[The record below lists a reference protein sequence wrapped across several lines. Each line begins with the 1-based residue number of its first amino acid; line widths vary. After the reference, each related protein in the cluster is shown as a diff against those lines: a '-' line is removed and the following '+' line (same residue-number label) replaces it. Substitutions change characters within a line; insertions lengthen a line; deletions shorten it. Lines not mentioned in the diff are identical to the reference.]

1 MSFTPA
7 CQQRPSPKNHL
18 KAYRL
23 YILSVAFSPMTTPD
37 QQEELN
43 QFEKIPSSDLIKTD
57 DGYSIFNPYNPFN
70 VEIKESDIKA
80 ILTRYGLPPII
91 ANMEVY
97 KRAFVHRSYL
107 KYPAAKNEEL
117 GIIIAEQ
124 PPDCLPLKTKSNE
137 RLEFIGDGV
146 LELITKYYL
155 YRRFP
160 KANEGFMTDKK
171 IAIVKNEAIGR
182 ICYEMGLQRWLIL
195 SKNAEEKKVR
205 TDFKRLGCLFE
216 SFLGA
221 VFLNMNQ
228 IDAATLTAGSNK
240 PKWMAQPTDDF
251 IVGPGFQMA
260 QCFVENI
267 FESHIDWTELIMRD
281 DNYKNIFQEKLQKE
295 FKLTPHYLEIPLGS
309 HISHLGGSELR
320 CSTADDKYY
329 TMGVFLCLG
338 QSIHE
343 MRVEDA
349 MPISA
354 IGKDIMDLVNYTQ
367 QHTKVFICF
376 GIGQNKLKKKAEQRA
391 CHTALI
397 NLGELSA
404 P

>member
-1 MSFTPA
+1 
-7 CQQRPSPKNHL
+7 
-18 KAYRL
+18 
-23 YILSVAFSPMTTPD
+23 MTTPD

-43 QFEKIPSSDLIKTD
+43 QFEKIPTSDLIKTE
-57 DGYSIFNPYNPFN
+57 DGYSIFNPYNPLN
-70 VEIKESDIKA
+70 VEIKEADVKA
-80 ILTRYGLPPII
+80 ILRRYGLPPII
-91 ANMEVY
+91 ANMEIY

-107 KYPAAKNEEL
+107 KYPAAKNDEL
-117 GIIIAEQ
+117 GIVIADK
-124 PPDCLPLKTKSNE
+124 PADCLPLKTKSNE

-205 TDFKRLGCLFE
+205 MDFKRLGCLFE

-228 IDAATLTAGSNK
+228 VDGAVLADAMRQH
-240 PKWMAQPTDDF
+240 PRWMAQPSEEF

-260 QCFVENI
+260 QCFVEAI
-267 FESHIDWTELIMRD
+267 FERHIDWTELITRD

-295 FKLTPHYLEIPLGS
+295 FKLTPHYLEIPTGS
-309 HISHLGGSELR
+309 HISHLGRDLR
-320 CSTADDKYY
+320 DDVDGNIYY

-338 QSIHE
+338 QQIHE

-367 QHTKVFICF
+367 QHPKVFICF
-376 GIGQNKLKKKAEQRA
+376 GIGQHKLKKKAEQSA

-397 NLGELSA
+397 NLGFLEQ
-404 P
+404 